1 MSTTAIVD
9 VRNMDV
15 TRLSFAVGQSKNGRN
30 PNINIKYDNQNVQ
43 VRVPRMNFP
52 GGVLITDSD
61 MPGSQRSYT
70 LISSLRDCDPYA
82 KDRCTTASDI
92 GKFYNFLLDL
102 EEKIIAA
109 AVENSVKWFG
119 KKRSEEAIRDSF
131 RRILNVSSD
140 KIDGERVPNGKY
152 PPSFRI
158 KIPVYDGR
166 VKTDVVDAGGR
177 EVYLTPESLL
187 SVFPKRVDVSMVI
200 TGSIYTI
207 AGGGFGMIWRAEL
220 AQVFPQ
226 ARIRASDVFKNE
238 EQEEATQDEEET
250 PESQTVQVEEKVE
263 ATRPVTPPEQSQ
275 QTTVPPDAP
284 RKKRTASGK

>member
-15 TRLSFAVGQSKNGRN
+15 NRLSFVVGHSKNGRN

-52 GGVLITDSD
+52 GGVLVTDSD

-102 EEKIIAA
+102 EEKIIAS
-109 AVENSVKWFG
+109 AVEHSVKWFG

-166 VKTDVVDAGGR
+166 VKTDVVDGAGR

-238 EQEEATQDEEET
+238 EEEAPQEEE
-250 PESQTVQVEEKVE
+250 ESQQTESVQVQEQVE
-263 ATRPVTPPEQSQ
+263 VTRPASPPEQTPQ
-275 QTTVPPDAP
+275 VTAPPDAP
-284 RKKRTASGK
+284 RKKRVGAGK

>member
-15 TRLSFAVGQSKNGRN
+15 TRLSFAVGNSKNGRN

-61 MPGSQRSYT
+61 MPGAQRSYT

-82 KDRCTTASDI
+82 KDRCTTPSDI

-109 AVENSVKWFG
+109 AVEHSVKWFG

-238 EQEEATQDEEET
+238 EQEEATQEEEET

-263 ATRPVTPPEQSQ
+263 VTRPVTPPEQSQ